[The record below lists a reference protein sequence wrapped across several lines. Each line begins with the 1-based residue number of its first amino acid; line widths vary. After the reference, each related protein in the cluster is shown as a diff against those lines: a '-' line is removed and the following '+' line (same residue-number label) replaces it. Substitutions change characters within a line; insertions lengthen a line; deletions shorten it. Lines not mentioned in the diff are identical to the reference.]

1 MVNIYLASGS
11 RAPRRIHRTNYYIL
25 ELETPQG
32 PATAGGFCTCDETI
46 CAEIHG
52 DYRRKPVHEHH
63 IFYGS
68 ANRAVSEAEGL
79 KVYLCLSHHMYNYDG
94 NPEAIHGNPT
104 KGSLDMWLKQT
115 AQRKFEE
122 THSREEFIRLIGKN
136 YL

>member
-1 MVNIYLASGS
+1 MPEKRYKRHKQS
-11 RAPRRIHRTNYYIL
+11 IL
-25 ELETPQG
+25 QSKDG
-32 PATAGGFCTCDETI
+32 TCYI

-63 IFYGS
+63 VFYGS

-122 THSREEFIRLIGKN
+122 THSREEFVRLIGKN